1 MDIGGPFDPAART
14 SGANAPTKPLNTTE
28 RLEKVLGELSRPIAF
43 IGVLGMLI
51 VAGVTMDDDLARWL
65 VSGGVPA
72 LTEIVSMTFAVA
84 VAACIPCGL
93 AQRVSLKIDLFE
105 NAIKGNWRL
114 AIDVLGD
121 VLLAVFFALL
131 TVGIY
136 IYAGSLASGGR
147 TTVILALPQAPFIYA
162 TAALLAVA
170 VVVQAVISLNTI
182 RRLFER
188 WDWRRGGPETVL
200 SLRVFAVSI
209 GLVVAA
215 LAVVGFLDV
224 SLLVDFAKTNPGT
237 TVAIAC
243 VLLWSLL
250 MLLLPLAAVMGLI
263 GIVATALFIGFAPA
277 YSAFTSE
284 ATGFLTNSQIA
295 VLPLFL
301 MMGSFCAI
309 AGMAEDVY
317 AAAHALLAQRRGGLA
332 MATIGG
338 CAWFG
343 AVTGSTVAT
352 AATIGRVA
360 LPEMKARGYSPSLSL
375 GCVAA
380 GGTLG
385 NLVPPGSAPL
395 VLFALLTEASIG
407 QLFIGSV
414 IPALLAILAYLVTVA
429 IYTRVA
435 PNSAPPIEARIPGEF
450 RRAAR
455 RCGPVTALFVIVLG
469 GLFTGVFTATESAAV
484 GAFGAFLIALLR
496 GKLRARSF
504 WSVVAET
511 TSTTALIYSLVFGA
525 LIFAFFTGVSGLT
538 ESASKSIVGLG
549 WEPLAVVALLLVV
562 FLVLG
567 TFMDSYAI
575 MIITIPIVTPLII
588 SAGYDLVWWGILN
601 LFVIEIGGIS
611 PPFGLTMFVL
621 KSVGDAPMSA
631 IFKGVTPFCIA
642 GIVVLAILVL
652 FPQLVLWLPSM
663 MIPG

>member
-1 MDIGGPFDPAART
+1 VNIGEPIDPMGRRSAAIAAT
-14 SGANAPTKPLNTTE
+14 NPLSTTE
-28 RLEKVLGELSRPIAF
+28 RLEEVLGDLSRPIAF

-51 VAGVTMDDDLARWL
+51 VAGVTMFDVLARWL

-72 LTEIVSMTFAVA
+72 LNEIVSMTFAVA

-105 NAIKGNWRL
+105 NAIRGNWRL
-114 AIDVLGD
+114 VIDVMGD
-121 VLLAVFFALL
+121 VLLTVFFALL

-136 IYAGSLASGGR
+136 IYAASLASEGR
-147 TTVILALPQAPFIYA
+147 TTVILALPQAPFMYA
-162 TAALLAVA
+162 TAALLAAA
-170 VVVQAVISLNTI
+170 VVVQAVISLNSF
-182 RRLFER
+182 RRLLAL
-188 WDWRRGGPETVL
+188 WDSRQDGPATSL
-200 SLRVFAVSI
+200 GLRVFAASL

-215 LAVVGFLDV
+215 LAVAGFIDAW
-224 SLLVDFAKTNPGT
+224 LLVDFARANPGS

-243 VLLWSLL
+243 ILLWSLL

-263 GIVATALFIGFAPA
+263 GIAATAMFIGFAPA
-277 YSAFTSE
+277 YSTFASE

-317 AAAHALLAQRRGGLA
+317 AAAHALLANRRGGLA

-407 QLFIGSV
+407 QLFIASV
-414 IPALLAILAYLVTVA
+414 IPALLAIVAYLVTVA
-429 IYTRVA
+429 LYTRVA
-435 PNSAPPIEARIPGEF
+435 PASAPPVETRIPGEL
-450 RRAAR
+450 RRAAK

-469 GLFTGVFTATESAAV
+469 GLFAGVFTATESAAV

-496 GKLRARSF
+496 GKLHRRSF

-538 ESASKSIVGLG
+538 EAASKSIVGLG
-549 WEPLAVVALLLVV
+549 WEPLAVVALLLIV

-575 MIITIPIVTPLII
+575 MIITIPIVTPLIT
-588 SAGYDLVWWGILN
+588 SAGYDLVWWGVIN

-621 KSVGDAPMSA
+621 RSVGDAPMSA

-642 GIVVLAILVL
+642 GTVVLAILVL

-663 MIPG
+663 MIPA

>member
-1 MDIGGPFDPAART
+1 VNIGEPIDPMARSSAAIAAT
-14 SGANAPTKPLNTTE
+14 NLLSTTE
-28 RLEKVLGELSRPIAF
+28 RLEKILGDLSRPIAF

-51 VAGVTMDDDLARWL
+51 VAGVTMFDVLARWL

-72 LTEIVSMTFAVA
+72 LNEIISMTFAVA

-105 NAIKGNWRL
+105 NAIRGNWRL
-114 AIDVLGD
+114 VIDVMGD
-121 VLLAVFFALL
+121 VLLTVFFALL

-136 IYAGSLASGGR
+136 IYAASLASEGR
-147 TTVILALPQAPFIYA
+147 TTVILALPQAPFMYA
-162 TAALLAVA
+162 TAALLAAA
-170 VVVQAVISLNTI
+170 VVVQAVISLNSF
-182 RRLFER
+182 RRLLAL
-188 WDWRRGGPETVL
+188 WDSRQDGPATSL
-200 SLRVFAVSI
+200 GLRVFAASLV
-209 GLVVAA
+209 LVVAA
-215 LAVVGFLDV
+215 LAFAGFIDA
-224 SLLVDFAKTNPGT
+224 SLLVDFARANPGS

-243 VLLWSLL
+243 ILLWSLL

-263 GIVATALFIGFAPA
+263 GIAATALFIGFAPA
-277 YSAFTSE
+277 YSTFASE

-317 AAAHALLAQRRGGLA
+317 AAAHALLANRRGGLA

-414 IPALLAILAYLVTVA
+414 IPALLAIVAYLVTVA
-429 IYTRVA
+429 LYTRVA
-435 PNSAPPIEARIPGEF
+435 PASAPPVETRIPGELS
-450 RRAAR
+450 RAAK

-469 GLFTGVFTATESAAV
+469 GLFAGVFTATESAAV

-496 GKLRARSF
+496 GRLHPRSF

-538 ESASKSIVGLG
+538 EAASKSIVGLG
-549 WEPLAVVALLLVV
+549 WEPLAVVALLLIV

-575 MIITIPIVTPLII
+575 MIITIPIVTPLIT
-588 SAGYDLVWWGILN
+588 SAGYDLVWWGVIN

-621 KSVGDAPMSA
+621 RSVGDAPMSA

-642 GIVVLAILVL
+642 GIVVLTILVL

-663 MIPG
+663 MIPA

>member
-1 MDIGGPFDPAART
+1 M
-14 SGANAPTKPLNTTE
+14 AN
-28 RLEKVLGELSRPIAF
+28 LE
-43 IGVLGMLI
+43 IGV
-51 VAGVTMDDDLARWL
+51 
-65 VSGGVPA
+65 
-72 LTEIVSMTFAVA
+72 
-84 VAACIPCGL
+84 
-93 AQRVSLKIDLFE
+93 
-105 NAIKGNWRL
+105 GNWRL
-114 AIDVLGD
+114 TIDFLGD
-121 VLLAVFFALL
+121 VLLTAFYALL
-131 TVGIY
+131 TIGIY
-136 IYAGSLASGGR
+136 IFAGSLASEGR
-147 TTVILALPQAPFIYA
+147 TTVILALPQAPFMFA
-162 TAALLAVA
+162 TATLLAAA
-170 VVVQAVISLNTI
+170 VVVQAVIALNTF
-182 RRLFER
+182 RRLFDR
-188 WDWRRGGPETVL
+188 WDSRQGVRATALG
-200 SLRVFAVSI
+200 LRLFAAAI
-209 GLVVAA
+209 GLAVAT
-215 LAVVGFLDV
+215 LAIVGFMDG
-224 SLLVDFAKTNPGT
+224 SLLVDFARTNPGT

-263 GIVATALFIGFAPA
+263 GIAATALFIGFAPA
-277 YSAFTSE
+277 FSAFTSE

-295 VLPLFL
+295 VLPLYL
-301 MMGSFCAI
+301 MMGSFCAV

-317 AAAHALLAQRRGGLA
+317 AVAHALLANRRGGLA

-414 IPALLAILAYLVTVA
+414 IPALLAVLAYLVTIVL
-429 IYTRVA
+429 YTRFA
-435 PNSAPPIEARIPGEF
+435 PDLAPPVEARIPGELS
-450 RRAAR
+450 RAAS
-455 RCGPVTALFVIVLG
+455 RCGPITALFVIVLG

-496 GKLRARSF
+496 GKLRSRSF

-511 TSTTALIYSLVFGA
+511 TFTTALIYSLVFGA
-525 LIFAFFTGVSGLT
+525 LIFSFFTGVSGLT
-538 ESASKSIVGLG
+538 EAASKTIVGLG
-549 WEPLAVVALLLVV
+549 WEPLAVVALLLIV
-562 FLVLG
+562 FLALG

-575 MIITIPIVTPLII
+575 MIITIPVVTPLIT

-621 KSVGDAPMSA
+621 KSVGDASMSA

-642 GIVVLAILVL
+642 GIIVLAILVL

-663 MIPG
+663 MIAR